1 MAPCT
6 VVVPTRNRPRQ
17 LLECLRS
24 IAALDYPRERLE
36 VVVVD
41 DGGPTGA
48 AEVAREV
55 GGLEIEVVE
64 TPHLGPAGARNA
76 GARRAGGEIL
86 AFTDDDCRV
95 DPGWLAALTAALRS
109 SGPQAAG
116 GRTLNAL
123 PADRWATASQKLV
136 DLLYAYYNLGPGRV
150 EFLATNNLA
159 VGAEAFREIGGFDE
173 RYRTAEDREFCRR
186 WRGLGFELLYV
197 PDAIVHHGHP
207 LTLGAFAR
215 Q

>member
-24 IAALDYPRERLE
+24 LAALDYPRERLE

-48 AEVAREV
+48 TEVAREV
-55 GGLEIEVVE
+55 DGLEIEVVE

-95 DPGWLAALTAALRS
+95 DPGWLAALATALDPP
-109 SGPQAAG
+109 GPVAAG

-123 PADRWATASQKLV
+123 PDDRWAAVSQQLI
-136 DLLYAYYNLGPGRV
+136 DLLYAYYNPGHGV

-186 WRGLGFELLYV
+186 WRGLGFKLLNV
-197 PDAIVHHGHP
+197 PDAIVHHG
-207 LTLGAFAR
+207 
-215 Q
+215 